1 MSLQQFVTG
10 MKVKLVS
17 GGDTMTVESVNGDKV
32 TCVWQV
38 GTIKQRHVLNAS
50 LIRPYVPRYAKS
62 IVFR

>member
-1 MSLQQFVTG
+1 MLLQKFAPG

-17 GGDTMTVESVNGDKV
+17 GGVTMTVESVNGDEI

-38 GTIKQRHVLNAS
+38 GTIEQRHTLNAS
-50 LIRPYVPRYAKS
+50 LIRQYVPRFAKS